1 MNFELSQEQQMI
13 LEYGDRISKKFDHRY
28 WKTYAERAETPHE
41 LYAQIAEDGYLGLMV
56 PEAYGGSGLGMTEMA
71 LFMEGLARNGIPLLN
86 LVVGPTM
93 TMGLLAKHASESM
106 KQRFLPE
113 GCSGKQKFCFAIT
126 EPNAGTNTMEI
137 TSVAKKDGDKF
148 LLNGQKIYIT
158 DANTADYAL
167 VFARTTNKSESASKI
182 DGFTLFMVDMKHPG
196 ISKTRIT
203 ISFPMPETQ
212 WQLFFDNVP
221 LSLDDVV
228 GEVDKGFNILFDTLN
243 PERIIVASLCTG
255 IGQFAL
261 KRAVDYANERKV
273 FRDTPIGAYQGVQH
287 PLAIARS
294 EIESA
299 TLMTL
304 KAAWAFD
311 QNLPAGEFSNIA
323 KYASAEA
330 GIKAVDSSIQVM
342 GGSGFTKEFGLY
354 DLYGVVRLMRTA
366 PVNREMLLNYI
377 ANHVMGLPRSY

>member
-41 LYAQIAEDGYLGLMV
+41 LYTQIAEDGYLGLMV
-56 PEAYGGSGLGMTEMA
+56 PEAYGGSGLGMMEMS

-93 TMGLLAKHASESM
+93 TMGLLAKHACEAM

-167 VFARTTNKSESASKI
+167 VFARTTNKGESTSKI

-196 ISKTRIT
+196 ISKTRIP

-255 IGQFAL
+255 VGQFAL

-294 EIESA
+294 EIELA

>member
-167 VFARTTNKSESASKI
+167 VFARTKNKGESASKT
-182 DGFTLFMVDMKHPG
+182 DGFTLFMVDMKQPG
-196 ISKTRIT
+196 ISKTRIS
-203 ISFPMPETQ
+203 ISFPMPESQ

-294 EIESA
+294 EIELA

>member
-28 WKTYAERAETPHE
+28 WKTYAERSETPHE
-41 LYAQIAEDGYLGLMV
+41 LYTQIAEDGYLGLMV
-56 PEAYGGSGLGMTEMA
+56 PEAYGGSGLGMMEMS

-86 LVVGPTM
+86 LVVGPTR
-93 TMGLLAKHASESM
+93 TMGLLAKHACEAM

-167 VFARTTNKSESASKI
+167 VFARTTNKGESTSKI

-196 ISKTRIT
+196 ISKTRIP

-255 IGQFAL
+255 VGQFAL

-294 EIESA
+294 EIELA

>member
-106 KQRFLPE
+106 KQRFLPQ

-137 TSVAKKDGDKF
+137 TSVAKKDGNKF

-167 VFARTTNKSESASKI
+167 VFARTKNKGESASKT
-182 DGFTLFMVDMKHPG
+182 DGFTLFMVDMKQPG
-196 ISKTRIT
+196 ISKTRIS
-203 ISFPMPETQ
+203 ISFPMPESQ

-255 IGQFAL
+255 VGQFAL

-294 EIESA
+294 EIELA

>member
-106 KQRFLPE
+106 KQRFLPQ

-137 TSVAKKDGDKF
+137 TSFAKKDGDKF

-167 VFARTTNKSESASKI
+167 VFARTKNKGESASKT
-182 DGFTLFMVDMKHPG
+182 DGFTLFMVDMKQPG
-196 ISKTRIT
+196 ISKTRIS
-203 ISFPMPETQ
+203 ISFPMPESQ

-255 IGQFAL
+255 VGQFAL

-294 EIESA
+294 EIELA

>member
-106 KQRFLPE
+106 KQRFLPQ

-137 TSVAKKDGDKF
+137 TSVAKKDGNKF

-167 VFARTTNKSESASKI
+167 VFARTKNKGESASKT
-182 DGFTLFMVDMKHPG
+182 DGFTLFMVDMKQPG
-196 ISKTRIT
+196 ISKTRIS
-203 ISFPMPETQ
+203 ISFPMPESQ

-255 IGQFAL
+255 VGQFAL

-273 FRDTPIGAYQGVQH
+273 FSDTPIGAYQGVQH

-294 EIESA
+294 EIELA